1 MVVLFPLQGSIFVV
15 AKNVELARRQ
25 HFFHGYAILI
35 IAEVLVTA
43 GNCTVN
49 VLFDVLSE
57 PKSSTQ
63 MAGFVAPSAK

>member
-1 MVVLFPLQGSIFVV
+1 M
-15 AKNVELARRQ
+15 
-25 HFFHGYAILI
+25 

-49 VLFDVLSE
+49 VLVEVLSE
-57 PKSSTQ
+57 PKSNTQ